1 MSHECQYPFV
11 CEKTAY
17 NRGCR
22 CPVCMKTRSDKHLKY
37 YHKNGGKE
45 HEAEYKKKNK
55 KRDRP
60 LANARYAKRRAL
72 KKKASVNLTPDE
84 KLLIQELY
92 IQCKLI
98 SESTGIEHHVDHIIP
113 ISKGGLHH
121 PSNLQILTAFENL
134 SKGAKIL

>member
-11 CEKTAY
+11 CEETAY

-22 CPVCMKTRSDKHLKY
+22 CPSCMKHRRNKHLKY
-37 YHKNGGKE
+37 YYKRGGKK
-45 HEAEYKKKNK
+45 HDAEYKQKNK

-60 LANARYAKRRAL
+60 LANARAATRRAL
-72 KKKASVNLTPDE
+72 KEEASVNLTPDE
-84 KLLIQELY
+84 KLLIQEIY
-92 IQCKLI
+92 IKCKLI

-134 SKGAKIL
+134 SKGDKIL

>member
-11 CEKTAY
+11 SEEHAY
-17 NRGCR
+17 NLGCR
-22 CPVCMKTRSDKHLKY
+22 CPACLKSRADRGFIY
-37 YHKNGGKE
+37 YHQRGGKE
-45 HEAEYKKKNK
+45 HESQYKKLHLD
-55 KRDRP
+55 RDRP
-60 LANARYAKRRAL
+60 LANARKAIRRAI
-72 KKKASVNLTPDE
+72 KKEASVNLTPDE
-84 KLLIQELY
+84 KLLIQEIY
-92 IQCKLI
+92 IKCKLI